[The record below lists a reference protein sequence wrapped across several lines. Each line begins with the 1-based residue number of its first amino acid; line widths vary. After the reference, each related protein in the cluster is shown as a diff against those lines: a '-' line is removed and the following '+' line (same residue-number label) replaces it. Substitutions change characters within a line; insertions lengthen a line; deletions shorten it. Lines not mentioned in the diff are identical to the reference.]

1 MSRKKDTGI
10 YSQSTQ
16 TKHSFNFRQPTNDYF
31 YEIHRRLEEL
41 SGGDKWTKTET
52 MEWLINLGV
61 YTLKKQEHLAVKR
74 FNTQS

>member
-1 MSRKKDTGI
+1 MSRKKDTGV

-41 SGGDKWTKTET
+41 SGGDNWTKTEV
-52 MEWLINLGV
+52 INFAIGFTAKSLEAINKQ
-61 YTLKKQEHLAVKR
+61 TLR
-74 FNTQS
+74 DDM